1 MPCRLKNRAGSKK
14 KELHSHVARR
24 EVRCIRESLLPEPL
38 MAPHSFWTLPF
49 LRGFPGGAV
58 VKNHLPIQEMQE
70 KSAPGFLRAPYIL
83 IMNSFFLSLL
93 KLKVK

>member
-24 EVRCIRESLLPEPL
+24 EVRCIRESSLPESL

-49 LRGFPGGAV
+49 LRCFPGGAV
-58 VKNHLPIQEMQE
+58 VKNLTANARDTREVCSRVSEGTI
-70 KSAPGFLRAPYIL
+70 
-83 IMNSFFLSLL
+83 
-93 KLKVK
+93 

>member
-24 EVRCIRESLLPEPL
+24 EVRCIRESLLLEPL

-58 VKNHLPIQEMQE
+58 VKNLPANARDTREVCSRISEGTIYSYNE
-70 KSAPGFLRAPYIL
+70 FIFS
-83 IMNSFFLSLL
+83 LSS
-93 KLKVK
+93 